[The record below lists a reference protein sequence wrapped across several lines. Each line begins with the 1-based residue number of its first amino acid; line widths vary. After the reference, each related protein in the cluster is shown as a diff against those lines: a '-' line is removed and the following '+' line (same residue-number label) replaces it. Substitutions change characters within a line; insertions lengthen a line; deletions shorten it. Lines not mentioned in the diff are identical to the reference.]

1 MTARV
6 YTILI
11 LGFILLMGSS
21 TCFAQ
26 MKETNENQLAFKTLH
41 VFNLK
46 PKYTADDLQIGLD
59 KFNRLFAKLGHPECY
74 YKLWVSSGEK
84 KHEGYLWESSWSS
97 KSVYDEI
104 HKNEEYRKLVRKD
117 MLGLRKMFKDHTYY
131 KFQEH
136 LFNEAPG
143 LSRDNNSLL

>member
-1 MTARV
+1 MTRHLRSILV
-6 YTILI
+6 LVFILI
-11 LGFILLMGSS
+11 MF
-21 TCFAQ
+21 TPFCFAQ
-26 MKETNENQLAFKTLH
+26 KTDTKEDQLAFKTLH

-46 PKYTADDLQIGLD
+46 PKYTADDLQIGLE
-59 KFNRLFAKLGHPECY
+59 KFNSLFVKLGHPDCY

-84 KHEGYLWESSWSS
+84 NHESYLWESSWSS

-131 KFQEH
+131 KFQEN
-136 LFNEAPG
+136 LFNSA
-143 LSRDNNSLL
+143 L

>member
-1 MTARV
+1 MTRHLNF
-6 YTILI
+6 ILI
-11 LGFILLMGSS
+11 FVFILTMV
-21 TCFAQ
+21 TPCCFAQ
-26 MKETNENQLAFKTLH
+26 KEETNENQLAFKTLH

-46 PKYTADDLQIGLD
+46 PEYTADDLQIGLD

-117 MLGLRKMFKDHTYY
+117 MLGLRKMFKNHTYY

-143 LSRDNNSLL
+143 VDPSL

>member
-1 MTARV
+1 MTTRLDS
-6 YTILI
+6 ILI
-11 LGFILLMGSS
+11 LVFIFIMGSS
-21 TCFAQ
+21 SCFAQ
-26 MKETNENQLAFKTLH
+26 IKETNEDQLAFKTLH

-46 PKYTADDLQIGLD
+46 PKYTADDLQIGLE
-59 KFNRLFAKLGHPECY
+59 KFNRLFVKLGHPDCY

-84 KHEGYLWESSWSS
+84 NHEGYLWESGWTS
-97 KSVYDEI
+97 KKVYDEI

-136 LFNEAPG
+136 LLNEAPVPE
-143 LSRDNNSLL
+143 

>member
-1 MTARV
+1 MV
-6 YTILI
+6 LVFILI
-11 LGFILLMGSS
+11 MVSPF
-21 TCFAQ
+21 CFAQ
-26 MKETNENQLAFKTLH
+26 KTDTKEDQLAIKTMH

-59 KFNRLFAKLGHPECY
+59 KFNKLFVKLGHPDCY
-74 YKLWVSSGEK
+74 YKLWVSTGEK
-84 KHEGYLWESSWSS
+84 NHESYLWESSWSS

-131 KFQEH
+131 RFQEH
-136 LFNEAPG
+136 LFNAA
-143 LSRDNNSLL
+143 L